1 MREIAS
7 TKPADVAVYYPRS
20 RLRTLTPDYDAIESH
35 AKILASELAAI
46 GVNASPYLGNGTVGR
61 GRPPLHNFDWVVLEY
76 NPYSHARWGFCPSLL
91 PRFRRSRRREFKFA
105 LFVHEAFDTPS
116 PNVLRSRLI
125 ATWQKLQ
132 FRALVQSADYVFT
145 ASSHFRTFVTEA
157 APGVDPVHVPTFSMI
172 SRCEM
177 PRASCRKLL
186 GVSEGDLVL
195 GALGGGHPDRGFN
208 HISSA
213 VRAATRTGRNV
224 VFMNLGESAP
234 SLPNAIAEPRVRICQ
249 PGRIPPADLSMYL
262 TACDL
267 FLAPFLNGACSR
279 RSSVAAALSHA
290 LPVLATQGRMTD
302 PLFIDNPEALCLV
315 DADDPDR
322 FAEQTLA
329 LLGDPER
336 RSALGDGAIALYD
349 AEMSPSVAAR
359 RVATHLGFAN
369 EA

>member
-1 MREIAS
+1 M
-7 TKPADVAVYYPRS
+7 PRS
-20 RLRTLTPDYDAIESH
+20 RSLSSSASEHCAVGSH
-35 AKILASELAAI
+35 AKILASALEAI
-46 GVNASPYLGNGTVGR
+46 GVNAFPYVGEGTVGR
-61 GRPPLHNFDWVVLEY
+61 GGPALNNFEWVVLEY
-76 NPYSHARWGFCPSLL
+76 SPYGHARWGFCPSLL
-91 PRFRRSRRREFKFA
+91 RRFRRSRRREFKFA
-105 LFVHEAFDTPS
+105 LFVHEAFATPS

-132 FRALVQSADYVFT
+132 FRTLVQSADYVFT
-145 ASSHFRTFVTEA
+145 SSPHFGKLVTEA
-157 APGVDPVHVPTFSMI
+157 APSVDPVHVPTFSMI
-172 SRCEM
+172 NRCEM

-186 GVSEGDLVL
+186 GVAEGDLVL

-208 HISSA
+208 HISTA
-213 VRAATRTGRNV
+213 IRAATRTGRNV

-234 SLPNAIAEPRVRICQ
+234 LLPSAIAEPRVRICQ
-249 PGRIPPADLSMYL
+249 PGRMPPADLSMYL

-267 FLAPFLNGACSR
+267 FLAPFLSGACSK

-290 LPVLATQGRMTD
+290 LPVLATQGPSTD

-329 LLGDPER
+329 LLGDRER
-336 RSALGDGAIALYD
+336 RSALGRGAIALYD
-349 AEMSPSVAAR
+349 AEMSPGVAAR
-359 RVATHLGFAN
+359 RVAAHLGFSN